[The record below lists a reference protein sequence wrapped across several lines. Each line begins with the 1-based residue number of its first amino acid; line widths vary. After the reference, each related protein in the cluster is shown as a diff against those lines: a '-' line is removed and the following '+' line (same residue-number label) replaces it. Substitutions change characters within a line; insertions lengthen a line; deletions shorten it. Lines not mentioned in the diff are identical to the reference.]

1 MAAGTPTLN
10 TDLRL
15 ARSGIPRRGS
25 NVMTVRFRSRRRIM
39 MKYALA
45 IQFDSSVAMPT
56 PSTSC
61 PRGSRTNINSGSRAM
76 LIRPPAITPA
86 LA

>member
-1 MAAGTPTLN
+1 
-10 TDLRL
+10 
-15 ARSGIPRRGS
+15 
-25 NVMTVRFRSRRRIM
+25 

-45 IQFDSSVAMPT
+45 MQFDSSVAMPT

-61 PRGSRTNINSGSRAM
+61 PRGSRTNMNSGSRAM

-86 LA
+86 LAWRERPALRRMFDMAFENTVGMPPSTTTQNVYWLA